1 MQMSSTITPNF
12 EFFIFVIS
20 LAEALVPSRISNLE
34 GKRGQYSINIMDLS
48 TAKLSF

>member
-34 GKRGQYSINIMDLS
+34 GKRGQYQHYGFVHSE
-48 TAKLSF
+48 T